1 MKSGECMVEEYHHDH
16 PETTQERKQNR
27 RSLTIA
33 FLITTGFM
41 IAEVIGGIISNSLAL
56 LSDALHMLSD
66 SASLALSLF
75 AMWVAQKPPTKHKT
89 FGYYRFE
96 ILAAFINGVT
106 LIIISLYIYVEA
118 YHRFMQPPEVG
129 SITMITIA
137 VIGLLANLVS
147 AWVLTRGQ
155 TEENLNIRSAFLHVL
170 GDILG
175 SAGAIVAGI
184 LILTLDW
191 QVADPIISAVIATLV
206 LISGIRVTRESLHVL
221 MEGTPKDI
229 ALESLVRRL
238 KEIPG
243 VVEVHELH
251 IWTIT
256 SGFHSLSCHIEI
268 LPDKDDQK
276 ILKQAKHIVQEE
288 FGIYH
293 TTIQI
298 ERTQKPGT

>member
-1 MKSGECMVEEYHHDH
+1 MVEEYHHDH